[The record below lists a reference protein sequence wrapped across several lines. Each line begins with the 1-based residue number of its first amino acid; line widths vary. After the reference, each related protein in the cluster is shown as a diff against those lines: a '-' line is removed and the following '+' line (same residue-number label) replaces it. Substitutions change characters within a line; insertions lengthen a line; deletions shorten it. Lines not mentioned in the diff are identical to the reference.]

1 MRILYGLLVSLI
13 FATSSSWAASPDELL
28 KAIKSDIAAKRLSS
42 PAGNNALEKIKALRE
57 QVPDDFRVVPLAYE
71 WGKANV
77 ALAKSAMKKKQ
88 FAKAQQYLNVV
99 WSVAYLTP
107 GLEATQDA
115 LTKQAKNSRNL
126 NIKSKKEAVAELE
139 RQRAMVAQAAKE
151 KARIAKEQKEKIR
164 LAKVKAKKEQQR
176 KTLVVKKSQQK
187 KASKQVASNGAAN
200 NKRVAK
206 VPAKNAR
213 PQNTARIDQLWKQA
227 VEKRS
232 PVGSYPLSDD
242 KLAGRDRSILSDLK
256 QACQDIVA
264 KKSSIVVEAAD
275 KSDYRWLIVR
285 LTLCT
290 RKLDKSFR
298 LRHSYAEADEPKLTL
313 YPPRSSSL
321 LYDAA
326 Q

>member
-13 FATSSSWAASPDELL
+13 FATSSSWAASPDALL
-28 KAIKSDIAAKRLSS
+28 KGIKSDIAAKRLNT

-57 QVPDDFRVVPLAYE
+57 QAPDDFRVVPLAYE

-77 ALAKSAMKKKQ
+77 ALAKGAMKKKQ
-88 FAKAQQYLNVV
+88 FAKAQQYLNAV

-126 NIKSKKEAVAELE
+126 NTKSEKEAAAELE

-151 KARIAKEQKEKIR
+151 KARIAKEQQEKVR
-164 LAKVKAKKEQQR
+164 LAKAKAKKEQQR
-176 KTLVVKKSQQK
+176 KALAAKKSQQK
-187 KASKQVASNGAAN
+187 KASKQVTSNSVPSTQ
-200 NKRVAK
+200 RVAK
-206 VPAKNAR
+206 APVKNVR
-213 PQNTARIDQLWKQA
+213 PQNTDRIDQLWKQA

-232 PVGSYPLSDD
+232 PVGSYPVSDD
-242 KLAGRDRSILSDLK
+242 KLAGRDRSILVDL
-256 QACQDIVA
+256 QTACQDIVA
-264 KKSSIVVEAAD
+264 KKASIVVEAAD

-290 RKLDKSFR
+290 RNLDKSFR